1 MVEFCMGEGIR
12 YRPISVREILKEMH
26 DTTTL
31 MVDLAYSSIIFN
43 DRDLAEEVIELDEKI
58 KELKAS
64 LLMHTA
70 IVIKDPE
77 DAEALSG
84 VLQMGAVS
92 DSISHAAKNVSN
104 IILLGLSI
112 PPDMLA
118 AFARTQE
125 RFIRAKIASD
135 SILVNKTVD
144 ELSLETSIGV
154 KIIAAR
160 RGRDVII
167 NLNGDFTINEGDIL
181 IAKGTDVGVLEF
193 DKLAKGELRSIPKPT
208 FSLEEW

>member
-1 MVEFCMGEGIR
+1 MDEGIQ

-43 DRDLAEEVIELDEKI
+43 DKELADEVIELDDKI
-58 KELKAS
+58 KELKTS

-92 DSISHAAKNVSN
+92 DFISHAARNISN
-104 IILLGLSI
+104 IVLLGLGVSPEI
-112 PPDMLA
+112 LG

-125 RFIRAKIASD
+125 RFVRVKVLPN
-135 SILVNKTVD
+135 SILVKKSID

-154 KIIAAR
+154 KIIAIR
-160 RGRDVII
+160 RGREIFTNFNGKFILREDDV
-167 NLNGDFTINEGDIL
+167 L
-181 IAKGTDVGVLEF
+181 IARGSDVGVIEF
-193 DKLAKGELRSIPKPT
+193 DKLAKGELKSVPEPSL
-208 FSLEEW
+208 SLEEW